1 MPWWLAFNY
10 SGLSAPSL
18 TLSGSDSEH
27 LLQHDQRQLQVP
39 QPLPGLGG
47 NLPHVDGR
55 GLLSRAAESSRQRG
69 EC

>member
-1 MPWWLAFNY
+1 MPCWLAFNY

-18 TLSGSDSEH
+18 TLSGSDSED
-27 LLQHDQRQLQVP
+27 LQHDQRQLQVP

-55 GLLSRAAESSRQRG
+55 WLLSRAAEPSRQRG